1 MTDPTTNPSSAPDE
15 PEANSTSAGASWC
28 ESNTPVG
35 SITLASSAPG
45 VAEAVQR
52 RGALDRGDAT
62 EGGSHPEE
70 ETTHPCHNPHCAQHA
85 SAPPSPPPA
94 RNRKPKTKSSKRKHL
109 IASRFNDAE
118 KQSVLDAAA
127 ACAMTPSGFL
137 AHAALSASRD
147 LTRTEAEVAGEREM
161 KRQLFALGPAL
172 SRIGNNLNQ
181 VAAALNRDELAPQ
194 ARAVLDGVDQVR
206 LEVHAF
212 IQHYLD
218 SERPAA

>member
-1 MTDPTTNPSSAPDE
+1 MTNPSPTPDE

-52 RGALDRGDAT
+52 RGARDRGDAA
-62 EGGSHPEE
+62 EGGAHPDE
-70 ETTHPCHNPHCAQHA
+70 ETTHPCHNPHCAQRA
-85 SAPPSPPPA
+85 SAPPSQPPA

-118 KQSVLDAAA
+118 KQSVIDAAA

-137 AHAALSASRD
+137 AHAALSAARD
-147 LTRTEAEVAGEREM
+147 LTRTEAEVAGQREM
-161 KRQLFALGPAL
+161 KRKLFALGTAL

-181 VAAALNRDELAPQ
+181 VAAALNRDEPAPQ
-194 ARAVLDGVDQVR
+194 ARAVLEGVDQVR
-206 LEVHAF
+206 LDVYAF
-212 IQHYLD
+212 IQRYQD
-218 SERPAA
+218 DERPAA